1 MKTIAIANQKGGVG
15 KTTTTVNVAAGLV
28 SLGKRVLCLD
38 FDPQCH
44 LAKYLGHTYDN
55 SVTITDFIA
64 AKASYMDMPSTEG
77 LIRQGT
83 AGIDFIPC
91 SLRLS
96 RAETMLAQ
104 AMFRERVLRDILE
117 QIVPDRYDYLL
128 IDCNPSM
135 GVLLTN
141 ALVVADYV
149 LIPVQTEEFS
159 LDGLED
165 MVDLIQ
171 MVKKNINSNLEIIGL
186 LPTLTTRTKG
196 SMDVIRWLHDGYPM
210 LVLNAEIGRYA
221 DAPKSVK
228 ARKPVIGSKSKLA
241 DQYMSAT
248 KELLARLED

>member
-1 MKTIAIANQKGGVG
+1 MTTIAIANQKGGVG
-15 KTTTTVNVAAGLV
+15 KTTTTVNLAAGLV

-44 LAKYLGHTYDN
+44 LAKYLGHTHDN
-55 SVTITDFIA
+55 GVTITDFIA

-77 LIRQGT
+77 LIRHGV
-83 AGIDFIPC
+83 AGIDFIPA

-117 QIVPDRYDYLL
+117 EIVPEKYDYLL

-141 ALVVADYV
+141 ALVAADRV

-171 MVKKNINSNLEIIGL
+171 MVKK
-186 LPTLTTRTKG
+186 TLTPSWRLPDFSPPLPPEPRG
-196 SMDVIRWLHDGYPM
+196 
-210 LVLNAEIGRYA
+210 VL
-221 DAPKSVK
+221 
-228 ARKPVIGSKSKLA
+228 
-241 DQYMSAT
+241 M
-248 KELLARLED
+248 